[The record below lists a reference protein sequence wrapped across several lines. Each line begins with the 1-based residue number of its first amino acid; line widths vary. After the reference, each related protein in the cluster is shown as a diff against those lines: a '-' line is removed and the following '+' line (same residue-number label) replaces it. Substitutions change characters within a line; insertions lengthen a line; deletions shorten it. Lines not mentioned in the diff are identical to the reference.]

1 MIIWNRKVFKNCF
14 KSINKGLKL
23 EIKNYYKI
31 LHTDI
36 KKNFNHSIPE
46 EEDKHSAEIEQKF
59 QDDKKESENFIVEI
73 RNSLVDLSLN
83 YHSVNFLE
91 HSSFFKSK
99 NDIDEF

>member
-46 EEDKHSAEIEQKF
+46 EEDKYSAEIEQKF
-59 QDDKKESENFIVEI
+59 QDDKKE
-73 RNSLVDLSLN
+73 
-83 YHSVNFLE
+83 
-91 HSSFFKSK
+91 
-99 NDIDEF
+99 